1 LISSYHF
8 THNLRKCKGVS
19 STELVHPYGS
29 EEEGRERR
37 IGAVALHPFV
47 TSRLGGRAAAV
58 GGKRA
63 FAAAARQLTSFPEA
77 VIRPTISRPL
87 QISDR
92 PWRIPDFLR
101 ECNLIGQ
108 VRWELTF
115 R

>member
-1 LISSYHF
+1 L
-8 THNLRKCKGVS
+8 
-19 STELVHPYGS
+19 TELQGS
-29 EEEGRERR
+29 PILGLGLSGYESLRATDFPKPVIRWFHR
-37 IGAVALHPFV
+37 PNVASSV
-47 TSRLGGRAAAV
+47 TKGGE
-58 GGKRA
+58 RA